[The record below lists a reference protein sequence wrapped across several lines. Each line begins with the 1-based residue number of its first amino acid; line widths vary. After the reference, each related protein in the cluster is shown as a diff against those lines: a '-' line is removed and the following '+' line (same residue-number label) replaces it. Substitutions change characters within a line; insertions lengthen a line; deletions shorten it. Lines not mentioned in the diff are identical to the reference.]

1 MAKRYTDFRESNRPE
16 QEFGKDIKTQQRL
29 EEKRKNKRK
38 QSQRRERLKDKY
50 DS

>member
-1 MAKRYTDFRESNRPE
+1 MAKRYSDFRESNRPQ
-16 QEFGKDIKTQQRL
+16 QEFGIDNKTQQRL

-38 QSQRRERLKDKY
+38 QSQRRQRLKDKY